1 MVNFDLLSA
10 KIYER
15 GVTIVSLSQ
24 LSGIPICKLQ
34 RRLNGEDE
42 FTASEIVSLS
52 RALALKK
59 NERDII
65 FLSEGVK

>member
-1 MVNFDLLSA
+1 MVNFELLSA
-10 KIYER
+10 MICER
-15 GVTIVSLSQ
+15 GVTIVSLSR
-24 LSGIPICKLQ
+24 LSGIPIHKLQ

-52 RALALKK
+52 KALALKK
-59 NERDII
+59 NERDNI